1 MKRFTIIFLIL
12 FIGFWT
18 TTLNADI
25 YTYIYVWTDEN
36 GVHHFTNYEP
46 PKQARIMIKMA
57 EIAADDDTVH
67 ERMEAEILERQ
78 QLELQEVAEKQL
90 MEAERLERQQLEL
103 QEVAEKQLEEAD
115 RKAEEAIKRSEEIFD
130 DAPGSNGGYDDF
142 RDGGDDDVE
151 LTGTTYRYYP
161 SYSYRGHFK
170 HRGGHH
176 FRKRHFGKRHF
187 RHFNKHH
194 IGKFHH
200 GKGRHGFK
208 RSNRNFTG
216 HFRGNHH
223 SRGHFRGGHRSMG
236 HFRGGHRGG
245 RR

>member
-1 MKRFTIIFLIL
+1 MKRFAIIPLIL
-12 FIGFWT
+12 FTSFWA

-25 YTYIYVWTDEN
+25 YTWTDET
-36 GVHHFTNYEP
+36 GVQHFTNYDP
-46 PKQARIMIKMA
+46 PKQAELLIKAAEFATDDKAAQERI
-57 EIAADDDTVH
+57 
-67 ERMEAEILERQ
+67 
-78 QLELQEVAEKQL
+78 
-90 MEAERLERQQLEL
+90 EAERLERQQLEL
-103 QEVAEKQLEEAD
+103 QEVAEKQTLISMKQQAIEEQLEEAD

-130 DAPGSNGGYDDF
+130 DAARSNGGYDDF
-142 RDGGDDDVE
+142 RDGGDDVE
-151 LTGTTYRYYP
+151 VTGTTYRYYP

-208 RSNRNFTG
+208 RSGRHFTG